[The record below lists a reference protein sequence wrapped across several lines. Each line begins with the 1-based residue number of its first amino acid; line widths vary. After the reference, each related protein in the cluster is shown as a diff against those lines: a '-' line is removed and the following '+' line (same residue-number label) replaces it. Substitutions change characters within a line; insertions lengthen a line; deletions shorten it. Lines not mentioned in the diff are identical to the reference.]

1 MSMFTPLLG
10 LWRSLNTTNTST
22 ECSLERSL
30 QPSTVPKGRK
40 PAGSRWLYRMS
51 GNETMTA
58 EPQGAR
64 TGDANRAPPVV
75 QASFPPSKRDGG
87 HDETSEAWRI
97 MKKRKLMNIEA
108 QRNYRIR
115 RAKAQ
120 EGTQAKLSRQWS
132 WTTWLQ
138 NIAAVAGLAALLITG
153 FFAVR
158 MYMLAMWT
166 ARKDAVGFCSNLEQQ
181 VCGLRG
187 SQLCD

>member
-1 MSMFTPLLG
+1 M
-10 LWRSLNTTNTST
+10 
-22 ECSLERSL
+22 E
-30 QPSTVPKGRK
+30 
-40 PAGSRWLYRMS
+40 
-51 GNETMTA
+51 
-58 EPQGAR
+58 
-64 TGDANRAPPVV
+64 
-75 QASFPPSKRDGG
+75 

-108 QRNYRIR
+108 QRKYRIK

-120 EGTQAKLSRQWS
+120 EGTEAKLSRQWS

-138 NIAAVAGLAALLITG
+138 NIAALAGLAALLITG

>member
-1 MSMFTPLLG
+1 
-10 LWRSLNTTNTST
+10 
-22 ECSLERSL
+22 
-30 QPSTVPKGRK
+30 
-40 PAGSRWLYRMS
+40 MS
-51 GNETMTA
+51 GNETMA
-58 EPQGAR
+58 SEPQGAG
-64 TGDANRAPPVV
+64 TDDANTAPTAV
-75 QASFPPSKRDGG
+75 QASFPPSERDGG
-87 HDETSEAWRI
+87 NDETSEAWRI

-108 QRNYRIR
+108 QRNYRIK

-120 EGTQAKLSRQWS
+120 EGTEAKISRQWS

-138 NIAAVAGLAALLITG
+138 NIAALAGLAALLITG